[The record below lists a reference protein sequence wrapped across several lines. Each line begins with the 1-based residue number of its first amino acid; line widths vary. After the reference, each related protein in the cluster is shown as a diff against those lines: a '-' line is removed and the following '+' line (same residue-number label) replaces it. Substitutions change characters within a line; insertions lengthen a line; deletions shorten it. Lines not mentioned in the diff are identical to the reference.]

1 MMQWKFRVTLTDD
14 QRTHLTTVNQEPGVQ
29 PRTRLRAPILL
40 KADTQASDR
49 SIASALGITPE
60 LVFRI
65 RKRFVE
71 AGLETMLTR
80 RHRPGSRP
88 GGKSLLDGEAEA
100 QLVALAQG
108 APPTGQ
114 KCWTLALLAN
124 ALIERGLVQSI
135 SRHTVREK
143 LLKYGVRLSL
153 GGAQRKLDTAQE

>member
-14 QRTHLTTVNQEPGVQ
+14 QRTHLTTVMQEPGVQ
-29 PRTRLRAPILL
+29 PRTRLRAQILL

-49 SIASALGITPE
+49 SIASALDVSVRT
-60 LVFRI
+60 VFQI
-65 RKRFVE
+65 RKRFIE
-71 AGLETMLTR
+71 AGLEAMLAQ

-114 KCWTLALLAN
+114 KCWTL
-124 ALIERGLVQSI
+124 
-135 SRHTVREK
+135 
-143 LLKYGVRLSL
+143 
-153 GGAQRKLDTAQE
+153 